1 MRYRLF
7 GCANNVR
14 MTMKRP
20 SDSANMTYPKPGQIL
35 RWMRLAVDNSGD
47 DGIGRGLMPALV
59 DYTDSAGT
67 LRLGAISI
75 LADYVA
81 GFSSLRTVSPDWPVT
96 HDMAIHITQPC
107 PPEGELEAECRLVR
121 AGRNNV
127 VSETSIVSPVVGEVA
142 RAFVT
147 FTRLPR
153 REDTPTAPATT
164 RANLAERL
172 EKEAPRMRIDDACGF
187 RFEKATSGPYVEFD
201 HSLFVENSVH
211 AIQGG
216 VVSLA
221 MERSAAWAA
230 ELALGQP
237 CSSSDIHIHYLALG
251 KDGPFQARAEVL
263 RIAENSV
270 TSRVSVHDTGNDDR
284 LLALGVATAT
294 AALG

>member
-1 MRYRLF
+1 
-7 GCANNVR
+7 
-14 MTMKRP
+14 MTMTRP
-20 SDSANMTYPKPGQIL
+20 DESTNMGYPRPGQVL
-35 RWMRLAVDNSGD
+35 RWMRLAVDTSSD
-47 DGIGRGLMPALV
+47 DDIGRGLMPALV
-59 DYTDSAGT
+59 DYTDSAGA

-81 GFSSLRTVSPDWPVT
+81 GFSSLRTVTPDWPVT

-107 PPEGELEAECRLVR
+107 PPEGELEAKCRLVR

-153 REDTPTAPATT
+153 RDDTPAAPAIT
-164 RANLAERL
+164 RANLAEPL

-187 RFEKATSGPYVEFD
+187 RFERGASGPYIEFD
-201 HSLFVENSVH
+201 HSPFVENSVK

-221 MERSAAWAA
+221 LDRAAAWAA
-230 ELALGQP
+230 ELALDQP
-237 CSSSDIHIHYLALG
+237 CSSSDLHIHYLALG
-251 KDGPFQARAEVL
+251 KHGPFQARAAVL
-263 RIAENSV
+263 RIAGDSV
-270 TSRVSVHDTGNDDR
+270 TSRVSLHDTGNGDR

-294 AALG
+294 SA